1 METVIVVRREGCQE
15 EDEKKEEKQRETSL
29 TIPLG
34 QKKVDQ
40 VAFTLATS
48 RNRNVN
54 GGVSASC

>member
-1 METVIVVRREGCQE
+1 METVIVVRRERCQE

-29 TIPLG
+29 TLPLG

-48 RNRNVN
+48 RNGNVN
-54 GGVSASC
+54 GGVSASG